1 VADVLTLD
9 PMPYHLFFSFLFCSF
24 LFFSFL
30 FFSFLFFSFLFL
42 RAWLVLCGRCADA
55 CSATVSPFLFFLFFS
70 FSQVLGGTL
79 WQMC

>member
-9 PMPYHLFFSFLFCSF
+9 PMPYHLFFSVLFCSF

-30 FFSFLFFSFLFL
+30 FFSFLFFSF
-42 RAWLVLCGRCADA
+42 
-55 CSATVSPFLFFLFFS
+55 
-70 FSQVLGGTL
+70 SQGLAGTL